1 MSRTNVLLAATGRS
15 RAAHAA
21 ATVLNDDELIAIEN
35 LPLSPA

>member
-21 ATVLNDDELIAIEN
+21 ATAF
-35 LPLSPA
+35 STTTS